1 MHRWQSAAIRVR
13 GMSLKN
19 FIRASFGM
27 LLIAAISASEG
38 QSQQVVLV
46 LEGQLQ
52 VDMIAWK
59 YASVGGL
66 KCIN

>member
-1 MHRWQSAAIRVR
+1 M
-13 GMSLKN
+13 N
-19 FIRASFGM
+19 
-27 LLIAAISASEG
+27 AAISASEG

-66 KCIN
+66 ACIN